1 MSPVNEL
8 HFFQG
13 NSLII
18 AIRSKIMLFGPGSSG
33 EKNSRRLLLLSIF
46 SHGVGLIF
54 FSSGASN

>member
-1 MSPVNEL
+1 
-8 HFFQG
+8 
-13 NSLII
+13 
-18 AIRSKIMLFGPGSSG
+18 MLFGPGSSG